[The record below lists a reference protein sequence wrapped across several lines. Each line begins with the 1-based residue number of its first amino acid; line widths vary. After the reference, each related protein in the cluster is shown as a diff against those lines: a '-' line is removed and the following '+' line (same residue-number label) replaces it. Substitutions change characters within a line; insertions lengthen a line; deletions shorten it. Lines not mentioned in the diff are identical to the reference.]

1 MIWKGGTRTPYWCLT
16 TIRRWKIQ
24 FNSTFSHVFHST
36 SLIFTQPFSFSLDLS
51 HFHSTFLIFT
61 WPFSFSLD
69 LSHFHSTSLTPIF
82 TRPFSFHSTFL
93 ISLDLSHF
101 HSTRPAFRALFKSMF
116 AGARQCGWW
125 TEVAWLDLFN
135 IHWLGAALFRTGIS
149 ATMSTKSQR
158 KLVKMVLTS
167 ILQLENIDIPPPIV
181 FCISLKYCILINLTI
196 IDHNNYF

>member
-1 MIWKGGTRTPYWCLT
+1 MYDMK
-16 TIRRWKIQ
+16 RWHQDSILVLDNDPEVEDSIQ
-24 FNSTFSHVFHST
+24 FNIQPRFSFSLDLSPFHST
-36 SLIFTQPFSFSLDLS
+36 FLIFTRPLSFSLDLS

-61 WPFSFSLD
+61 RPLPFSLNLSHFHLTFLIFTRPFSFSLD
-69 LSHFHSTSLTPIF
+69 LSQFHSTSLTPIF

-149 ATMSTKSQR
+149 ATMSTKS
-158 KLVKMVLTS
+158 
-167 ILQLENIDIPPPIV
+167 
-181 FCISLKYCILINLTI
+181 
-196 IDHNNYF
+196 